1 MPAKGHALL
10 SASSAPRW
18 LHCPPS
24 ARLGESYSDQPSEY
38 AAEGTEA
45 HALGEYK
52 VLKALKRRATNP
64 TKKLK
69 YFCEEMDNCTDGY
82 RDIVMELF
90 RMAIEKCQ
98 DPLIMVEQRVDF
110 SNWVPEG
117 FGTADALIVSDGV
130 LTICDYK
137 HGKGVAVDATDNAQ
151 LKCYALGALSMFDDI
166 YDIDTVHLVIYQPR
180 RENISEF
187 DIGKDALYKWAE
199 EELRPKA
206 ELAYKGEGDFSCGEW
221 CRFCKAK
228 HECRARAEAN
238 MLLAKYDFQLPP
250 TLSDS
255 EIAVILDKAD
265 ELVSWANDIKAYA
278 LQMAIAGKDWQG
290 WKLVEGRSNRKI
302 SNEEAVIEAVTSV
315 GKDPF
320 EKKLLGVTA
329 LEKLLGKTKFNELIG
344 QYVVKPPGKPTL
356 VPESDKREAMNSDF
370 KEEN

>member
-18 LHCPPS
+18 LNCPPS
-24 ARLGESYSDQPSEY
+24 AKLGESYQDQPSEY

-82 RDIVMELF
+82 RDTVMELF
-90 RMAIEKCQ
+90 RMAMEKCP
-98 DPLIMVEQRVDF
+98 DPSIMVEQRVDF

-117 FGTADALIVSDGV
+117 FGTADALIVADGI

-206 ELAYKGEGDFSCGEW
+206 ELAYKGEGEFSCGEW

-238 MLLAKYDFQLPP
+238 LLLAKYDFQLPP

-255 EIAVILDKAD
+255 EIAVILDKVD
-265 ELVSWANDIKAYA
+265 ELVAWANDIKAYA
-278 LQMAIAGKDWQG
+278 LQMAIAGKEWQG

-302 SNEEAVIEAVTSV
+302 SNEEAVIEAVTSA

-329 LEKLLGKTKFNELIG
+329 LEKLLGKNKFNELIG
-344 QYVVKPPGKPTL
+344 QYVIKPPGKPTL

>member
-18 LHCPPS
+18 LNCPPS
-24 ARLGESYSDQPSEY
+24 ARLGESYQDQPSEY

-52 VLKALKRRATNP
+52 VLKALKRKATNP

-82 RDIVMELF
+82 RDLVMELV
-90 RMAIEKCQ
+90 RMAKEKCA

-117 FGTADALIVSDGV
+117 FGTADALIVADGV

-137 HGKGVAVDATDNAQ
+137 HGKGVAVDATNNAQ

-187 DIGKDALYKWAE
+187 DISKDALYKWAE
-199 EELRPKA
+199 EELRPRA

-238 MLLAKYDFQLPP
+238 LLLAKYDFQLPP

-265 ELVSWANDIKAYA
+265 ELVSWANDIKTYA
-278 LQMAIAGKDWQG
+278 LQMAIAGKEWQG

-302 SNEEAVIEAVTSV
+302 SNEEAVIEAVTAM

-329 LEKLLGKTKFNELIG
+329 LEKLLGKTKFNEIIG
-344 QYVVKPPGKPTL
+344 QYVEKPAGKPTL
-356 VPESDKREAMNSDF
+356 VPESDKREAINSDF
-370 KEEN
+370 KEEK